1 MDGPIATPWGPRCV
15 VVDCHSLAPVRERER
30 RFPQVGMA
38 AISPQRI
45 RISYSRERET
55 LTGGTKE
62 RLLVGG
68 GERGYAPHAV
78 GVCLR
83 LCRRRGGFEVKLT
96 K

>member
-1 MDGPIATPWGPRCV
+1 MSRSPPHGANV
-15 VVDCHSLAPVRERER
+15 VGDCRSPAPVRERER

-55 LTGGTKE
+55 QSGGTKE

-83 LCRRRGGFEVKLT
+83 RCRCRGGFEVKHT